1 MHKQR
6 SIGRLGLLNR
16 HTQLHPNSTYLLYH
30 HPLLLNNSSANAVII
45 KICQPVSIKI
55 TCLTFECLI
64 QFTIYITLFIL
75 QKLYSNAPQRNEDG
89 FFGKFLKNL
98 QQEYE
103 KNKEMKEN
111 VKKFREKRK
120 ELEESDVLKKAREKF
135 VCIFS
140 IIN

>member
-1 MHKQR
+1 
-6 SIGRLGLLNR
+6 
-16 HTQLHPNSTYLLYH
+16 YH